1 MFYECK
7 RKRQMQRH
15 NNMNAQ
21 TFSFQIF
28 VRTLHGKTITL
39 AVEPTDTIET
49 VKAKIQGKDG
59 TPTQPQALRLVF
71 GGKQLRD
78 GCSLDEYGIDRDCT
92 LHLEGR
98 LLGGM
103 RLFHCT
109 SRENAASIRQ
119 NGFHC
124 GSRGI
129 AGGAIYFA
137 ESVDDASR
145 KANQQGVVL
154 ECEVDL
160 GSVHDVG
167 SNGDSSLDL
176 SRLNRLG
183 NYVRIPRNGTEHCV
197 YEPRRVR
204 VVDEHRDPRASS
216 PSSSPRASSSG
227 RDHAIRQLLA
237 LHVAVQ
243 RRRQLALCMFAARSM
258 GWGGGGFYYG

>member
-137 ESVDDASR
+137 ESVDDAV
-145 KANQQGVVL
+145 AQG
-154 ECEVDL
+154 ESTRC
-160 GSVHDVG
+160 
-167 SNGDSSLDL
+167 
-176 SRLNRLG
+176 RA
-183 NYVRIPRNGTEHCV
+183 
-197 YEPRRVR
+197 RVR
-204 VVDEHRDPRASS
+204 GGLGQRA
-216 PSSSPRASSSG
+216 
-227 RDHAIRQLLA
+227 
-237 LHVAVQ
+237 
-243 RRRQLALCMFAARSM
+243 
-258 GWGGGGFYYG
+258 